1 MPVDW
6 LKIKNRDVLTFPACF
21 LDQNLMDNISEL
33 FLVSFTIKKNNYS
46 RLLHSKTPFF
56 ISRVS
61 WSRNSK
67 TTLTK
72 TSQAYLILCP
82 TVIMEL

>member
-1 MPVDW
+1 MASSSNKITHPLMPVDW
-6 LKIKNRDVLTFPACF
+6 LKIKNRDG
-21 LDQNLMDNISEL
+21 L
-33 FLVSFTIKKNNYS
+33 FLVDFTTKKNHSS
-46 RLLHSKTPFF
+46 RLLHSRSPFF
-56 ISRVS
+56 MCRVS

-72 TSQAYLILCP
+72 KSQAYLILCP